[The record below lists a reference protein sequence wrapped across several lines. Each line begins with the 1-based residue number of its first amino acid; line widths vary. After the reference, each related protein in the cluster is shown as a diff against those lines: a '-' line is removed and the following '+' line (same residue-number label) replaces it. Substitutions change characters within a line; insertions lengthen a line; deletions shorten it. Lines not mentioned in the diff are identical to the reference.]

1 MKQFF
6 RLFALLL
13 ILGST
18 TGRAE
23 DVVIVHNFTSLV
35 SESKIAFSA
44 RLGVANAVGKVDDG
58 VVYTCTGS
66 NNAKF
71 FSPSVGEFALNLG
84 ARMDSVT
91 TTRIANLKEIK
102 MINVSSSGLLT
113 TDIKLKL
120 STDGSTWGD
129 AIEFT
134 QGKKT
139 YGATFPK
146 GDYYVKLYNS
156 TSPSSAI
163 YITELRFVT
172 EPEDCNCFVYT
183 P

>member
-13 ILGST
+13 ILGSAPC
-18 TGRAE
+18 RAE
-23 DVVIVHNFTSLV
+23 NDTIVHNFQALNIAG
-35 SESKIAFSA
+35 KISFTNSNRTGTVTADNIIYTCKGS
-44 RLGVANAVGKVDDG
+44 ANAHFD
-58 VVYTCTGS
+58 
-66 NNAKF
+66 AIA
-71 FSPSVGEFALNLG
+71 GEIILNLG
-84 ARMDSVT
+84 ASMDSVT

-102 MINVSSSGLLT
+102 MINVSSSGQLT

-129 AIEFT
+129 AILFT
-134 QGKKT
+134 KGKKT
-139 YGATFPK
+139 CGATFPK

-156 TSPSSAI
+156 TSPSSRI